1 MEQYLNNREVIK
13 NLGLNTGTSTT
24 PKFTNLCTMTEATIG
39 VEFEEQNWYVFCD
52 AIQRSILTGVAMN
65 IELTVK
71 LDIQNEAIQ
80 DLLAKIHTMLAEGT
94 IAQFNNQL
102 VQFELLKGV
111 ESGILSYTKYQV
123 PCVLNFSELGG
134 AAEDASEFGLTISIN
149 GKGTVVT
156 A

>member
-13 NLGLNTGTSTT
+13 NLGLNTGTTAS

-39 VEFEEQNWYVFCD
+39 IEFEQQDWYVFCD

-102 VQFELLKGV
+102 VQFDLLKSV
-111 ESGILSYTKYQV
+111 ESGTLSYTKYQV

-134 AAEDASEFGLTISIN
+134 PAEDASEFGLTIVIN

>member
-13 NLGLNTGTSTT
+13 NLGLNTGTTAS

-39 VEFEEQNWYVFCD
+39 IEFEQQDWYVFCD

-102 VQFELLKGV
+102 VQFDLLKSV
-111 ESGILSYTKYQV
+111 ESGTLSYTKYQV

-134 AAEDASEFGLTISIN
+134 AAEDASEFGLTIAIN